1 MARAVSRLL
10 LLAAASARAQQD
22 AAAAGPVHGGSLR
35 GAVGNASGQAPPRRA
50 GSAPCKASCRS
61 GKNSHGTNLRQAD
74 WSNFAADCCNQCNWN
89 SECQAWTWIE
99 GSHECW
105 LKSWV
110 PAESWWVSE
119 DGVTSG
125 LRSSTPTPAPTPAP
139 TTSYGCSLCGNG
151 YCKTQSTE
159 NAYHKCCKCG
169 PDSRC
174 ADFQGHSWDLC
185 PAPAPTPSTGVYVNA
200 CGCDCQWL
208 GEDDCDRSV
217 SPPAWRDDKCAN
229 RCRVANGI
237 TYQRCYYNQGSRADW
252 SVKTNNNP
260 TDTWDCNCQWM
271 AKNWGREDDCKGGC
285 DPSDCAYKCRQ
296 ANPWGTCL
304 AD

>member
-74 WSNFAADCCNQCNWN
+74 WSNFAADCCNQCNEN
-89 SECQAWTWIE
+89 SACQAWTWIH

-110 PAESWWVSE
+110 PDEGHWASE
-119 DGVTSG
+119 GGVTSG
-125 LRSSTPTPAPTPAP
+125 LRSSTPTPAPTPAT
-139 TTSYGCSLCGNG
+139 TTSYV
-151 YCKTQSTE
+151 
-159 NAYHKCCKCG
+159 
-169 PDSRC
+169 D
-174 ADFQGHSWDLC
+174 
-185 PAPAPTPSTGVYVNA
+185 A

-208 GEDDCDRSV
+208 GQDDCVRSV
-217 SPPAWRDDKCAN
+217 HPPAWIDDKCAN

-237 TYQRCYYNQGSRADW
+237 AYRRCYYDQGSRADW
-252 SVKTNNNP
+252 SVRTNDDP
-260 TDTWDCNCQWM
+260 TDTWDCSCDWM
-271 AKNWGREDDCKGGC
+271 ASSWGRGDDCKGGC

-296 ANPWGTCL
+296 ANPLGTCL